1 MTEDQTAGERPN
13 SGIVTEPGTLE
24 AEFALT
30 VLGALPGV
38 SVQVFD
44 RDLRFLMAAGTSM
57 VGWEPDRLV
66 GRKLDQVV
74 PAESE
79 EELKPRYLAALT
91 GEASAFEYIPPGDRG
106 AFWVE
111 IAPRVDQD
119 GQVIG
124 GTVAVRDIT
133 DQHRMTAELRESRQR
148 FESAFD
154 NAPIGMAL
162 VSPDGRWL
170 KVNQSVCEITGYAE
184 TDLLQMTFQQITH
197 PDDLE
202 LDLSLVQQVLAGEI
216 RTYRMDKRYLRANG
230 TEIWIELSVSLVRDE
245 QGEPVHFVS
254 QLADISFRK
263 TAEAHLRA
271 LADRDEL
278 TGLLNRRGFDQEL
291 DRQLARC
298 RRLDETATVLVIDAD
313 HLKQLND
320 TFGHEQGDKALQ
332 LIADTLRRE
341 LRATDSIARIGGD
354 EFAALMPALDA
365 DAAGVLAARIPGSL
379 SETSAEEGQEFAVSV
394 SIGSAE
400 IDSKTPGV
408 AEVLAEADRS
418 MYVAKGRREEGS
430 S

>member
-1 MTEDQTAGERPN
+1 MTEDQTGGDRPS
-13 SGIVTEPGTLE
+13 SGIVTEPGALE

-38 SVQVFD
+38 SVLVFD
-44 RDLRFLMAAGTSM
+44 RDLRFLIAAGTTM
-57 VGWEPDRLV
+57 IGWEPDLLV
-66 GRKLDQVV
+66 GRKLDEVV
-74 PAESE
+74 PAGSAD
-79 EELKPRYLAALT
+79 ELKPRYLAALA
-91 GEASAFEYIPPGDRG
+91 GEASAFEYIPPDDRG
-106 AFWVE
+106 AFWVD
-111 IAPRVDQD
+111 IAPRVDRD

-124 GTVAVRDIT
+124 GTVAVRDVT
-133 DQHRMTAELRESRQR
+133 DQHRTTAELREARQR

-162 VSPDGRWL
+162 ISPDGRWL

-184 TDLLQMTFQQITH
+184 ADLLQMTFQQITH

-202 LDLSLVQQVLAGEI
+202 LDLSLVDQVLAGEI
-216 RTYRMDKRYLRANG
+216 RTYRMDKRYLRADG

-245 QGEPVHFVS
+245 HGEPVHFVS
-254 QLADISFRK
+254 QIADISFRK

-278 TGLLNRRGFDQEL
+278 TGLLNRRGFDQAL

-298 RRLDETATVLVIDAD
+298 RRLDERAVVLVIDAD

-320 TFGHEQGDKALQ
+320 TFGHEQGDRALQ
-332 LIADTLRRE
+332 LIADTLLRE

-354 EFAALMPALDA
+354 EFAALMPAAEA
-365 DAAGVLAARIPGSL
+365 DAAAALAARIRESL
-379 SETSAEEGQEFAVSV
+379 REASAEEGQDFAVSV

-400 IDSKTPGV
+400 LDSKTPGV
-408 AEVLAEADRS
+408 AEVLAAADRS
-418 MYVAKGRREEGS
+418 MYAAKGDRDAS
-430 S
+430 ST